1 MKYAVHWVDDGTQT
15 LEQCPMVLIK
25 ESVGGETGLEMGH
38 GNGILLLC
46 YTGIRLTKWLASRN
60 GQFHNSYIC

>member
-1 MKYAVHWVDDGTQT
+1 
-15 LEQCPMVLIK
+15 MVLIK

-60 GQFHNSYIC
+60 GQFQIFVNNSFLNTNLGGFVVTI